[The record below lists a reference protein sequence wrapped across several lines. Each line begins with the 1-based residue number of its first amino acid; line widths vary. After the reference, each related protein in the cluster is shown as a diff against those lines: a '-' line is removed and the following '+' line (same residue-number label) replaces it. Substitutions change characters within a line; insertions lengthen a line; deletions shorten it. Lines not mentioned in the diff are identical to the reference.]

1 MCENKEAEVHAIRR
15 DPFRHL
21 FTHEVFQTP
30 AVKISG
36 YQKRVCAFL
45 VALNHRLPAQWLEAE
60 ICLIIIKLKRQQDKT
75 AN

>member
-1 MCENKEAEVHAIRR
+1 MCENKEAEVQAIRR

-36 YQKRVCAFL
+36 YQKKEFAPFL
-45 VALNHRLPAQWLEAE
+45 LPLNIGFRLTKINREAE
-60 ICLIIIKLKRQQDKT
+60 NCIIE
-75 AN
+75 

>member
-1 MCENKEAEVHAIRR
+1 MCENKAAEVHAIRR

-36 YQKRVCAFL
+36 YQKKEFAPFIMPL
-45 VALNHRLPAQWLEAE
+45 VLQNSDRRLNHRASGEAE
-60 ICLIIIKLKRQQDKT
+60 NCTKE
-75 AN
+75 